1 MKLLDISISV
11 ILQSNTLWI
20 HIGIAAVIS
29 ALLIAVYYFQHRKLQ
44 RTYSRHHL
52 SSILKEK
59 ELLQQLFDNMPDRIY
74 FKDRESRFILA
85 NKYVSAIMGEK
96 DPQDLIGKT
105 DYDYYD
111 KELAQPYFDDEQR
124 IMKEGKPMVN
134 KEERGL
140 NLQGNEIVVATTK
153 IPIRDSNNSVIGII
167 GIGRDIS
174 SQKEVERELKENASK
189 LMEKNALLEEHQ
201 EEIEQISEEQKIQAE
216 HLENANK
223 ELEKQND
230 EIRAK
235 STELNRLITSRN
247 KLLSI
252 IGHDL
257 KNPLNS
263 IIGFADLLHTNLA
276 SLDKEQV
283 KNYSEIIHSSSK
295 SAHYLLENLLN
306 WSLLQ
311 TGSLQRN
318 PVRINICDLVKDVI
332 PLYKATASGK
342 RIELIN
348 KVDNDLHL
356 FADRNMVHTVV
367 RNITGNAIKYTNE
380 DGTVTFSANRRNKGV
395 AIMIEDTGIGMTED
409 LIQKLFASENIHSTP
424 GTAGE
429 KGTGLG
435 LVIARE
441 FVEKN
446 HGKME
451 VKSEPGRGTCFI
463 ITLPAEEYI

>member
-1 MKLLDISISV
+1 MCRR
-11 ILQSNTLWI
+11 
-20 HIGIAAVIS
+20 
-29 ALLIAVYYFQHRKLQ
+29 FR
-44 RTYSRHHL
+44 
-52 SSILKEK
+52 EK
-59 ELLQQLFDNMPDRIY
+59 KI
-74 FKDRESRFILA
+74 RE
-85 NKYVSAIMGEK
+85 N
-96 DPQDLIGKT
+96 LIGKT
-105 DYDYYD
+105 DFDFYD

-124 IMKEGKPMVN
+124 IMREGKPMIN

-140 NLQGNEIVVATTK
+140 DLQGNEIVVATTK

-174 SQKEVERELKENASK
+174 SQKEVERELKENAEQ
-189 LMEKNALLEEHQ
+189 LMEANTMLEEHQ

-216 HLENANK
+216 HLESANK

-230 EIRAK
+230 EITAK
-235 STELNRLITSRN
+235 SAELNRLIASRN

-263 IIGFADLLHTNLA
+263 IIGFADLLHSNLA

-295 SAHYLLENLLN
+295 SAYYLLENLLN
-306 WSLLQ
+306 WSRLQ
-311 TGSLQRN
+311 TGRLQRN
-318 PVRINICDLVKDVI
+318 PVKINISDLVNDVI

-348 KVDNDLHL
+348 KMDHQLHI
-356 FADRNMVHTVV
+356 FADRNMVNTIV

-380 DGTVTFSANRRNKGV
+380 GGSVTFSADAQGKEVIIR
-395 AIMIEDTGIGMTED
+395 IEDTGIGMAKDVIE
-409 LIQKLFASENIHSTP
+409 KLFRSEDVQSTP

-435 LVIARE
+435 LIIARE

-446 HGKME
+446 HGKLE
-451 VKSEPGRGTCFI
+451 VESEPGRGTTFI